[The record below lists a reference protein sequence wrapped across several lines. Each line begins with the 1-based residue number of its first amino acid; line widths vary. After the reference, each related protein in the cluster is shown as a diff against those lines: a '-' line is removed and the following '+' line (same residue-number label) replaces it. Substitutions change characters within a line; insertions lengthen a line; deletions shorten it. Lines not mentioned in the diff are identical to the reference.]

1 MCGRVKDGRPFT
13 IRNGFPPE
21 ARPEAARLFWQAF
34 SNKLGRVM
42 RPEARALRFLERVMD
57 PDHAISAVTA
67 EGALLGMAGFKTA
80 EGALVGGGLADL
92 AAAYGWFGAVWR
104 GLLLECLEREHEPGR
119 LLMDGVFVRED
130 ARGLGI
136 GSALL
141 DAIEDEAARRGLG
154 EVRLDVIDVNPRA
167 RALYERK
174 GFRATVT
181 THTGLLRPLFGF
193 ARATT
198 MVRPLAGA
206 SHEDRR

>member
-1 MCGRVKDGRPFT
+1 MKAGRSYT
-13 IRNGFPPE
+13 IRSGFPPE
-21 ARPEAARLFWQAF
+21 ARPEAARLFWRAF
-34 SNKLGRVM
+34 SDKLGPVM
-42 RPEARALRFLERVMD
+42 RPETRALSFIERVMD
-57 PDHAISAVTA
+57 PDHAISALAA

-80 EGALVGGGLADL
+80 EGALVGGTLADL
-92 AAAYGWFGAVWR
+92 AAAYGWFGATWR
-104 GLLLECLEREHEPGR
+104 GLLLECLERKPEPGR

-174 GFRATVT
+174 GFRATAT
-181 THTGLLRPLFGF
+181 THTGLLRPVFGF

-198 MVRPLAGA
+198 MVRPLAGTP
-206 SHEDRR
+206 HGDRR

>member
-1 MCGRVKDGRPFT
+1 MTDKHPYT

-21 ARPEAARLFWQAF
+21 TRPEAARLFWRAF
-34 SNKLGRVM
+34 SDKLGRIM
-42 RPEARALRFLERVMD
+42 WPEDRALRFLERVMD
-57 PDHAISAVTA
+57 PGHAISAVA
-67 EGALLGMAGFKTA
+67 ADGALLGMAGFKTA
-80 EGALVGGGLADL
+80 AGALVGGSLADL
-92 AAAYGWFGAVWR
+92 AAAYGWIGATWR
-104 GLLLECLEREHEPGR
+104 GLLLECLERAPEPGR

-141 DAIEDEAARRGLG
+141 DALEDEAARRGLS

-174 GFRATVT
+174 GFRAIAT
-181 THTGLLRPLFGF
+181 THTGILRPVFGF

-198 MVRPLAGA
+198 MVRPIAPA
-206 SHEDRR
+206 FDPERR